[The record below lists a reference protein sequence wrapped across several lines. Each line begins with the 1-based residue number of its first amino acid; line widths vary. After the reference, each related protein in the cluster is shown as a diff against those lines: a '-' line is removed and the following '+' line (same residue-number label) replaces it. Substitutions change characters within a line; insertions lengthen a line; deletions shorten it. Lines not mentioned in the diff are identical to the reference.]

1 MQMFEEPH
9 AAREPQFGH
18 ACIMPFKFEGKEMYP
33 IFVFANFWSIHSKVV
48 RLGKNAHS
56 KQRKNISTQ
65 TLQFH
70 VKYICMP
77 CWFSIYSRDHQPS

>member
-1 MQMFEEPH
+1 
-9 AAREPQFGH
+9 
-18 ACIMPFKFEGKEMYP
+18 MPFKFEGKEMYP

-56 KQRKNISTQ
+56 KQRKTISTQ

-70 VKYICMP
+70 VKFICMP
-77 CWFSIYSRDHQPS
+77 C